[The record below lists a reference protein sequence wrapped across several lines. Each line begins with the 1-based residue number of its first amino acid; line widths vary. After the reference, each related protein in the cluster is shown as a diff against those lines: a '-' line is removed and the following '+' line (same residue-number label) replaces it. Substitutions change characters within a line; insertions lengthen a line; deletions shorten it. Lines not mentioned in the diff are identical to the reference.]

1 MKVLRLVANFATPDP
16 AALADFYRRLL
27 DLDVV
32 MDHGWIITLA
42 APDDVHMRPQLGLAS
57 EGGSGTPV
65 PELSIEVD
73 DVAEVHR
80 RALALGAELVHPLT
94 EEPWGVRRF
103 FVRDPAGRVLNVL
116 EHL

>member
-16 AALADFYRRLL
+16 AALADFYLRLL

-32 MDHGWIITLA
+32 MDHGWIVTLA
-42 APDDVHMRPQLGLAS
+42 SPEDVRMRPQLGLAS

-65 PELSIEVD
+65 PELSVEVD

-80 RALALGAELVHPLT
+80 RAQVLGAEIAYPLSD
-94 EEPWGVRRF
+94 EPWGVRRF
-103 FVRDPAGRVLNVL
+103 FVRDPAGRLLNVL